1 MTSASAALETYFR
14 AFEIGRVVPLKGM
27 DERVE
32 GAGWP
37 RRSLCAMGLVRA
49 EFEFDINYMH

>member
-1 MTSASAALETYFR
+1 MTSASAALETYR
-14 AFEIGRVVPLKGM
+14 SSEIGRVVPLKGM

-32 GAGWP
+32 GAGCP